1 MCGCCGGDGS
11 GLFWRWGGK
20 SGWGLVYEFPRSHH
34 TGCSDAP
41 SKAVIAVLSRR
52 LGFREVREMGR
63 GYVSYGTVSSAP
75 VFILDTSGHWRE
87 FNISRVP
94 TSSRES
100 RAEARGLR
108 DLLE

>member
-1 MCGCCGGDGS
+1 
-11 GLFWRWGGK
+11 
-20 SGWGLVYEFPRSHH
+20 
-34 TGCSDAP
+34 
-41 SKAVIAVLSRR
+41 
-52 LGFREVREMGR
+52 MGR

-75 VFILDTSGHWRE
+75 VFILDTSGHWRQ

-94 TSSRES
+94 KSSRES